1 MVKFN
6 YIQNIKY
13 WQEVFWILNMCFFIL
28 LHLFF
33 VLDGKWPHQQSMRIT
48 VLLRTELVRY
58 LEKKY
63 IARSFHMEF
72 FMWNVREGSKILYV
86 KLMWSELDM
95 KTEFVYLLFQNDFFF
110 FLKFI
115 KKSSSTNCVSVLN
128 QAWCCF
134 DSVSSGYSTAS
145 LLPQGLSKV
154 STLN

>member
-1 MVKFN
+1 MATS
-6 YIQNIKY
+6 
-13 WQEVFWILNMCFFIL
+13 ILNSEHVFLYFTPS
-28 LHLFF
+28 FF
-33 VLDGKWPHQQSMRIT
+33 VLDGKWRHQQSMRIT

-95 KTEFVYLLFQNDFFF
+95 KTEFVYLLFRMIF

-115 KKSSSTNCVSVLN
+115 KKSSSTNCVSVFN

>member
-1 MVKFN
+1 
-6 YIQNIKY
+6 
-13 WQEVFWILNMCFFIL
+13 MCFFIL
-28 LHLFF
+28 HHLFF
-33 VLDGKWPHQQSMRIT
+33 VLDGKWRHQQSMRIT

-58 LEKKY
+58 LEKK
-63 IARSFHMEF
+63 IHCSFISHGIF
-72 FMWNVREGSKILYV
+72 YV
-86 KLMWSELDM
+86 KCTWREQNIIREINVKWPWHENRICVFAFSEW
-95 KTEFVYLLFQNDFFF
+95 FFF
-110 FLKFI
+110 FFKFI

>member
-33 VLDGKWPHQQSMRIT
+33 VLDGKWRHQQSMRIT

-58 LEKKY
+58 LEKK
-63 IARSFHMEF
+63 IHCSFISHGIF
-72 FMWNVREGSKILYV
+72 YV
-86 KLMWSELDM
+86 KCTWREQNIIREINVKWTWHENRICVFAFSEW
-95 KTEFVYLLFQNDFFF
+95 FF

>member
-33 VLDGKWPHQQSMRIT
+33 VLDGKWRHQQSMRIT

-86 KLMWSELDM
+86 KLMWSDLDM

-110 FLKFI
+110 FKFI

>member
-1 MVKFN
+1 MARS
-6 YIQNIKY
+6 
-13 WQEVFWILNMCFFIL
+13 ILNSEHVFLYFTPS
-28 LHLFF
+28 FF
-33 VLDGKWPHQQSMRIT
+33 VLDGKWRHQQSMRIT

-95 KTEFVYLLFQNDFFF
+95 KTEFVYLLFRMIF